1 MEKIVEFKEVT
12 KVYELY
18 HNVSYKEIL
27 FNLFRKKRRDLKE
40 YFTALEGISFSIKRG
55 ESVGIIGKNGSGKS
69 TTLGLIA
76 GVLKPNSGKVEV
88 RESVS
93 PLLELGGGFHPDLNA
108 YENIKLNGVLLGM
121 PLKKIEEKLDDIV
134 AFAELGDFASQ
145 PIHVY
150 SSGMLARLGF
160 SIVTQLDPQLLLID
174 EVLAVGDEQFR
185 AKCIGLMQQF
195 KRDGV
200 TIILVSH
207 NPSDIKAICDRV
219 IWIDEHK
226 IVADGETDKILELY
240 HEKYGC

>member
-1 MEKIVEFKEVT
+1 MDKIISFQNVT

-18 HNVSYKEIL
+18 RNVSYKEIV
-27 FNLFRKKRRDLKE
+27 FNLFRREKRNFKHD
-40 YFTALEGISFSIKRG
+40 FTALEDISFDIKKG

-76 GVLKPNSGKVEV
+76 GVLRPNSGSVSV
-88 RESVS
+88 NESVS

-108 YENIKLNGVLLGM
+108 YENIKLNGVLLGIS
-121 PLKKIEEKLDDIV
+121 LQKIEQKIDSIIE
-134 AFAELGDFASQ
+134 FSELGEFAQQ

-185 AKCIGLMQQF
+185 AKCIELMLDF
-195 KRDGV
+195 KRQGV
-200 TIILVSH
+200 TIVLVSH
-207 NPSDIKAICDRV
+207 NPADIKAICDRV
-219 IWIDEHK
+219 IWIDEHR
-226 IVADGETDKILELY
+226 IVADGVTDKVLEMY
-240 HEKYGC
+240 HEKYSS